1 VITTVRHADADKQ
14 AAERHAQQ
22 QLILA
27 EAEEQS
33 ATRIATAK
41 KQLAAA
47 ITAEAAAPGLAEAQV
62 LTAKADAARQQGTAE
77 AEVLQLKAS
86 AEAKGITDKADA
98 MKLLDAV
105 GKDHEEFKLRLN
117 KDKEVELASI
127 HVQADIANSQAS
139 VLGEALKHA
148 KIDIVGGES
157 EFFSRIT
164 GAITQ
169 AKAVDR
175 LVQNSETISDIK
187 DTFFNGDPEHFHTQ
201 LQGFIDR
208 FGLTSEDVKNL
219 TISAVLTQMLTLADD
234 AKTKGLLNGLLGHAK
249 RIGVDGSKL
258 TAFASPRDGRK
269 VKA

>member
-1 VITTVRHADADKQ
+1 VA
-14 AAERHAQQ
+14 
-22 QLILA
+22 
-27 EAEEQS
+27 
-33 ATRIATAK
+33 
-41 KQLAAA
+41 
-47 ITAEAAAPGLAEAQV
+47 
-62 LTAKADAARQQGTAE
+62 
-77 AEVLQLKAS
+77 
-86 AEAKGITDKADA
+86 
-98 MKLLDAV
+98 LDAQPQIV
-105 GKDHEEFKLRLN
+105 D
-117 KDKEVELASI
+117 V
-127 HVQADIANSQAS
+127 
-139 VLGEALKHA
+139 
-148 KIDIVGGES
+148 IDIVGGES